1 MPRTPPPGP
10 ISDREDAER
19 AARAFLEALARG
31 DAAALAGFAAERFSF
46 DGDVLSGRESIRRN
60 WRDLLAARLPAA
72 PAAIGA
78 LEVLQAPD
86 AAARYGKPPA
96 RIAPL
101 VQKGVMVGIGDVG
114 GRTVVLF
121 LARER
126 GRMAVLGMH
135 D

>member
-1 MPRTPPPGP
+1 M
-10 ISDREDAER
+10 
-19 AARAFLEALARG
+19 
-31 DAAALAGFAAERFSF
+31 
-46 DGDVLSGRESIRRN
+46 LSGRESIRRN